1 MSKYLLLIL
10 LFISGLCTTLEAEKV
25 QSERHNKKQTENIIT
40 AEAALAK
47 LMRGNRRFSAHHMQ
61 HPDETR
67 QRQLKLAKEGQH
79 PFAIVLSCSD
89 SRVPPE
95 IIFDEGLGDLFVIRV
110 AGNIVDD
117 AVIGSIEY
125 AAEHLDVKLLLVL
138 GHENCGA
145 VQAAIENKGEAH
157 INSLVQAIRPAMK
170 RIGEAAT
177 PNGKDENAAKY
188 AVQVVRANV
197 EYTVE
202 LLKTSQPVLASLRE
216 QHKLKIVGGY
226 YHLANGRVTL
236 LP

>member
-1 MSKYLLLIL
+1 MNKYLFLILLLIGGPCL
-10 LFISGLCTTLEAEKV
+10 TGEAQKA
-25 QSERHNKKQTENIIT
+25 QGHKQHENTIT

-47 LMRGNRRFSAHHMQ
+47 LLQGKKRFAAHHLQ

-170 RIGEAAT
+170 RIREIPAQ
-177 PNGKDENAAKY
+177 NGKAENATKY
-188 AVQVVRANV
+188 AGQVVRANV
-197 EYTVE
+197 QHVVE
-202 LLKTSQPVLASLRE
+202 LLTNSEPVLARLRE
-216 QHKLKIVGGY
+216 QQKLKIIGGY